1 MLLLLALNLALTPP
15 PVTPP
20 ATCTLEGK
28 LFVPPYGR
36 PQ

>member
-15 PVTPP
+15 VP